1 VPVSFSLWIT
11 LLAACFV
18 ISFTPGAGAIN
29 TMGNALS
36 HGFRRSIWGI
46 LGQQAALIV
55 HIAIVALGVGVL
67 VASSPIA
74 FNVIRYAGAAYL
86 VYLGV
91 RQLLRRPAADAEP
104 VAAAESASSEASG
117 ASGAFEASGA
127 SGAPGA
133 SGPSRS
139 SDARR
144 ASDQREPSAAVE
156 VAPDATP
163 APSPPESRWS
173 MFRRGLWVNLLNPKA
188 IVFFLAFLPQF
199 IRPSLPLLPQ
209 YLVVAAT
216 VVVVDVIVMWGF
228 FAFAAH
234 GMRRFT
240 RSARGQRIVDAVFGL
255 LFIAVGILL
264 VFLH

>member
-104 VAAAESASSEASG
+104 IAAAESASSEASE
-117 ASGAFEASGA
+117 ASEAFEASGA
-127 SGAPGA
+127 PGAPGA
-133 SGPSRS
+133 SGDSRS

-144 ASDQREPSAAVE
+144 ASDRPEPSTAVE
-156 VAPDATP
+156 VASDATT